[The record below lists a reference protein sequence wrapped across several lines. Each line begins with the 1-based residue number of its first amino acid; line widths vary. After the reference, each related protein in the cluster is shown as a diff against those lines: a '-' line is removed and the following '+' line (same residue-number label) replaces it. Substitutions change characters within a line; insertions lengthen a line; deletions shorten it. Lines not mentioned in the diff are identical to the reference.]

1 MELRRRQTHS
11 ESLAK
16 NGRRARAHSRIR
28 RDEPGSFAAWIQIR
42 RLNDLLRVDAGGWH
56 GQRSPRGMST
66 TRRARWRASSEV
78 TPFRFTRIPFSLSAR
93 VLILT
98 LAAMIAF
105 ASNSLLC
112 RAALKQTSI
121 DAASF
126 TFVRVFSGA
135 VVLWLVTNLRR
146 MIRTTRDVG
155 VGGNWIS
162 ALALFLYA
170 AGFSFAYVDVAAG
183 TGALLLFGAVQATMI
198 LWGLHKGER
207 LDAIQIAGFIV
218 AMTGLVVLVFPG
230 LSAPPLIGSILMLG
244 AGVAWGI
251 YSLRG
256 KGEKNPVSVTAGN
269 FARAVPFAAAVS
281 IIFVPQLHVDLA
293 GISYAIISGAI
304 TSGLGY
310 VIWYSALQDLKAA
323 SAATVQ
329 LSVPVLAAT
338 GGILLLG
345 EPLTLRYLLASI
357 AILGG
362 IALVVVASHPQDQTA
377 SPAGRSR
384 S

>member
-1 MELRRRQTHS
+1 
-11 ESLAK
+11 
-16 NGRRARAHSRIR
+16 
-28 RDEPGSFAAWIQIR
+28 
-42 RLNDLLRVDAGGWH
+42 
-56 GQRSPRGMST
+56 
-66 TRRARWRASSEV
+66 
-78 TPFRFTRIPFSLSAR
+78 
-93 VLILT
+93 
-98 LAAMIAF
+98 MIAF

-207 LDAIQIAGFIV
+207 LRAIQIVGLVV
-218 AMTGLVVLVFPG
+218 AMTGLVVLLFPG
-230 LSAPPLIGSILMLG
+230 LSAPPLFGSILMLG

-256 KGEKNPVSVTAGN
+256 KREKNPVTATTGN
-269 FARAVPFAAAVS
+269 FVRAVPFAAAVS
-281 IIFVPQLHVDLA
+281 IIFLRWLDLDIA
-293 GISYAIISGAI
+293 GVIYAIISGAI

-310 VIWYSALQDLKAA
+310 VIWYSVLPSLKAA

-329 LSVPVLAAT
+329 LSVPVLAAA

-345 EPLTLRYLLASI
+345 EPLTLRYLLASV

-362 IALVVVASHPQDQTA
+362 IALVVLEKNRT
-377 SPAGRSR
+377 RSDL
-384 S
+384 